1 MTQAP
6 RNVTASVLVGCP
18 VSYGS
23 RISCEIFES
32 SIPLALTC
40 MNRHV
45 RTNTAKLHHKRFV
58 QFIRMAVFRD
68 LDPAIRRTQALKDY
82 LRLNL
87 SPI

>member
-1 MTQAP
+1 
-6 RNVTASVLVGCP
+6 
-18 VSYGS
+18 
-23 RISCEIFES
+23 
-32 SIPLALTC
+32 

-45 RTNTAKLHHKRFV
+45 RTNTAKLHKKRFV

-87 SPI
+87 SPIAISERIAITAIIASKGALDEVGVVWNISVS